1 MTNNNITTEELFST
15 IKECMFADV
24 PVEKVADMTEKE
36 QNEFML
42 QQVDRLIGM
51 KIKFYDLFYTTEE
64 GRMQKDYN
72 PCLDPKAREE
82 MTEEQRSLCKFYLDV
97 AGLLH
102 DLWCHYEFDPIEIG
116 VRTDDEEFFVSNEPL
131 VKWMKTTPY
140 NNIALRIAL
149 TMRQKA
155 ADLMEE
161 VGYDAAEKFISKLNS
176 KDMNAILDGLKA
188 VDDHLTEG
196 LERGMSHEEI
206 FRYDA
211 RKGGFQTS
219 FS

>member
-1 MTNNNITTEELFST
+1 MTNQIISTEELFNV
-15 IKECMFADV
+15 IKEGMFADV
-24 PVEKVADMTEKE
+24 PVEQVADMTEKE
-36 QNEFML
+36 QNDFTL
-42 QQVDRLIGM
+42 QQVDRLIGLR
-51 KIKFYDLFYTTEE
+51 IKFYDIFYTTEE

-97 AGLLH
+97 AGLCH
-102 DLWCHYEFDPIEIG
+102 DLWCLYEFDPIEIG
-116 VRTDDEEFFVSNEPL
+116 VRTDDEEFFVSNEAL
-131 VKWMKTTPY
+131 VKWMKATPY
-140 NNIALRIAL
+140 YNIALRMAL
-149 TMRQKA
+149 IMRKKA
-155 ADLMEE
+155 TDLMEE
-161 VGYDAAEKFISKLNS
+161 VGYSEAERFLAKLDAKN
-176 KDMNAILDGLKA
+176 MNTILDGLQA